1 MTLLIFIGI
10 IIVIMIIRFAK
21 DSYRQS
27 DKVTK
32 EGGMREKYATIVN
45 WMLNSHPDAKVSNET
60 STAIMVG
67 VKGVSGTTI
76 FDIVQTFGT
85 VTIQYKVNNV
95 VMGNHKLEWSFPEYD
110 NQKEMIRKMENDISK
125 YYENIM
131 SNYQ

>member
-1 MTLLIFIGI
+1 MTLLILIGI
-10 IIVIMIIRFAK
+10 IVVIMIIRFAK

-32 EGGMREKYATIVN
+32 EGGMREKYSTIVN
-45 WMLNSHPDAKVSNET
+45 WVLKSHPDAKVSNET
-60 STAIMVG
+60 NTAIMVG

-85 VTIQYKVNNV
+85 VTIQYKINNV

-110 NQKEMIRKMENDISK
+110 NQNEMIRKMENDISK
-125 YYENIM
+125 YYENVM
-131 SNYQ
+131 SNYK